1 MYEFLTGDS
10 GAFSNCN
17 AIEESNN
24 RVSYLI
30 QKAEI
35 LVEIELFYLLPF
47 QRRWDDWFPKVMYY
61 YANVDKTREKIK
73 ELIKNDEWESKNLQ
87 ELKEKLLKKLIIE
100 NVTKPVDENTLQ
112 KSLKE
117 MKKNLLEELKIE
129 NTLQKLLEEMK
140 FSLLKELNNKN
151 DTNKSVDKTILE
163 KIFEET
169 KKSLLKEFNAENDTN
184 KSVDESTLQKIL
196 EETKNSFL
204 KEFNIEND
212 INKSI

>member
-17 AIEESNN
+17 VIEESNN

-47 QRRWDDWFPKVMYY
+47 QRRWDNWFPKVMYY

-87 ELKEKLLKKLIIE
+87 ELKKNLLEKLIIE
-100 NVTKPVDENTLQ
+100 NVTKPVYENTLQ
-112 KSLKE
+112 E
-117 MKKNLLEELKIE
+117 LLEK
-129 NTLQKLLEEMK
+129 MK
-140 FSLLKELNNKN
+140 SSLLKELNNKN
-151 DTNKSVDKTILE
+151 DTNKSVDKTTLE

-184 KSVDESTLQKIL
+184 KFVNESTLQKIL
-196 EETKNSFL
+196 EETKSSLL
-204 KEFNIEND
+204 KELNIEND
-212 INKSI
+212 TNKSI

>member
-10 GAFSNCN
+10 
-17 AIEESNN
+17 
-24 RVSYLI
+24 
-30 QKAEI
+30 AEI

-47 QRRWDDWFPKVMYY
+47 QRRWDNWFPKVMYY

-87 ELKEKLLKKLIIE
+87 ELKKNLLEKLIIE
-100 NVTKPVDENTLQ
+100 NVTKPVYENTLQ
-112 KSLKE
+112 E
-117 MKKNLLEELKIE
+117 ILEK
-129 NTLQKLLEEMK
+129 MK

-151 DTNKSVDKTILE
+151 DTNKSVDKTTLE

-184 KSVDESTLQKIL
+184 KFVNESTLQKIL
-196 EETKNSFL
+196 EETKSSLL
-204 KEFNIEND
+204 KELNIEND
-212 INKSI
+212 TNKSI

>member
-1 MYEFLTGDS
+1 MENFWKK
-10 GAFSNCN
+10 C
-17 AIEESNN
+17 IEHLKQNGH
-24 RVSYLI
+24 LP
-30 QKAEI
+30 KK
-35 LVEIELFYLLPF
+35 VEP
-47 QRRWDDWFPKVMYY
+47 Q
-61 YANVDKTREKIK
+61 
-73 ELIKNDEWESKNLQ
+73 
-87 ELKEKLLKKLIIE
+87 
-100 NVTKPVDENTLQ
+100 
-112 KSLKE
+112 
-117 MKKNLLEELKIE
+117 ELKIE

-169 KKSLLKEFNAENDTN
+169 KKSLLKELNAENDTN

-212 INKSI
+212 TNKSI